1 MDNNYFTKN
10 GTESKESMDY
20 GKKGSTPS
28 PGALDHKV
36 NQEECYTK
44 MQEYNMQI
52 MSQMMDRLVKEILPA
67 VFREM
72 EERVMEH
79 IEVVAEEENR
89 KLRKKNKKLRRKISE
104 SNDKRKEEK
113 KLRKKYARIIQ
124 RERYTNGQ
132 NPFQPFEYQ
141 NELKYR
147 RHAFKK
153 KDSYEGIIDSV
164 AREVYD
170 E

>member
-79 IEVVAEEENR
+79 VEVVAEEENR
-89 KLRKKNKKLRRKISE
+89 KLRIRTKSFAERSVNLMTKEKRRKNSE
-104 SNDKRKEEK
+104 RNMRGSFKESG
-113 KLRKKYARIIQ
+113 IQ
-124 RERYTNGQ
+124 TAKILSSRLSIKTN
-132 NPFQPFEYQ
+132 
-141 NELKYR
+141 
-147 RHAFKK
+147 
-153 KDSYEGIIDSV
+153 
-164 AREVYD
+164 
-170 E
+170 